1 MVDRVIIPA
10 AGVGSRLSRQEQH
23 RPKCL
28 MEVQGR
34 SIADRTIA
42 LCKERG
48 IHDFV
53 YIVGYE
59 AEAIQAELAGK
70 VRFHHNPFYRVS
82 NSIASLWLARQELVG
97 DVIIMNSDVFFEP
110 EILDTLLADD
120 RPAVLLCDR
129 SRIEGADYRF
139 KLDGDRIV
147 KYGKEL
153 TVAETDAEYVGIAR
167 ISAAFIKPFADR
179 LDHLVKQGRL
189 NAWWED
195 ALYDLAAEGMPI
207 YARDIAGRFWG
218 EVDFME
224 DYQRLVAWRGK

>member
-10 AGVGSRLSRQEQH
+10 AGVGSRLSRTEQH

-34 SIADRTIA
+34 SIAERTIA
-42 LCKERG
+42 LCQQRG
-48 IHDFV
+48 IQDFV

-59 AEAIQAELAGK
+59 AEAIQTELAGK
-70 VRFHHNPFYRVS
+70 VRFHYNPFFRVS
-82 NSIASLWLARQELVG
+82 NSIASLWLAREELKG

-110 EILDTLLADD
+110 EILDTLLADE

-139 KLDGDRIV
+139 KLEGDRIV

-153 TVAETDAEYVGIAR
+153 TVEETDAEYVGIAR
-167 ISAAFIKPFADR
+167 ISAAFMEKFAAR
-179 LDHLVKQGRL
+179 LDKIVRSGRL
-189 NAWWED
+189 NCWWED
-195 ALYDLAAEGMPI
+195 ALYDLAAEGNPI

-224 DYQRLVAWRGK
+224 DYQRLLQWREK